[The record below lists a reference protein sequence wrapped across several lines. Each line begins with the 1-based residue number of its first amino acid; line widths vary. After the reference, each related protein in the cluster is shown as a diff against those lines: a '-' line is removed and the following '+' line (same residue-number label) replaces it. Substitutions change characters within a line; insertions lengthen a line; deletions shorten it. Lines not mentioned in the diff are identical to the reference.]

1 MDSAT
6 AAVMNK
12 LITAQF
18 ASATVVHIAHRL
30 DSIMGCDRVVVM
42 EQGRVAEV
50 GCPSDLLKLDD
61 SLFAGLWRASRRQEG

>member
-6 AAVMNK
+6 ATVMNR

-30 DSIMGCDRVVVM
+30 DSIMACDRVVVL
-42 EQGRVAEV
+42 EQGSVAEV
-50 GCPSDLLKLDD
+50 GRPAELLQLGT
-61 SLFAGLWRASRRQEG
+61 SLFAGLWRASQRQEP